1 MQVLSSV
8 APANMDCLI
17 GVGYTRYLGRG
28 ILFCTKFVSDL
39 AKEGVRARKAATIP
53 SPTHLILSAAGSWPP
68 WPRRRRRPSLTNLPS
83 PARSSRPTPCALAVG
98 CSQRRLVHTSLVL
111 VADRA
116 GNCCSYLRVG
126 GAVAIACGCDRDA
139 ADGARA
145 RGGLRSCSAA
155 AGCLIGRVGISH
167 PHHPGLHPLM
177 VNPSVFWSSSLAMGN
192 TVQTV
197 NAASPWTSS
206 LLRSAELNEL
216 RRQVVRKSSQG
227 SNEPLEYMQTREPQK
242 GDGQH

>member
-1 MQVLSSV
+1 MQR
-8 APANMDCLI
+8 M
-17 GVGYTRYLGRG
+17 G
-28 ILFCTKFVSDL
+28 
-39 AKEGVRARKAATIP
+39 
-53 SPTHLILSAAGSWPP
+53 
-68 WPRRRRRPSLTNLPS
+68 
-83 PARSSRPTPCALAVG
+83 
-98 CSQRRLVHTSLVL
+98 
-111 VADRA
+111 
-116 GNCCSYLRVG
+116 
-126 GAVAIACGCDRDA
+126 
-139 ADGARA
+139 RA

-167 PHHPGLHPLM
+167 PHHPSLHPLM

-206 LLRSAELNEL
+206 LLHSAELDEL

-242 GDGQH
+242 DSLRMEQSMF